1 MLRYDIYG
9 SDVGRFIFRDIGD
22 YHATCTAHGA
32 QERSHET
39 VEGAQEIADPVP
51 PL

>member
-1 MLRYDIYG
+1 MFGDYIFG

-22 YHATCTAHGA
+22 DLATCTAHVS
-32 QERSHET
+32 QDRSHET
-39 VEGAQEIADPVP
+39 VESAEEIADPMA